1 MSFPLADWI
10 LSHPGLPHDLAQSG
24 MKGEIPRVGALLRS
38 LRPGDPGELRAR
50 LGHVLG
56 IPSGRVVL
64 TIGATTANSLV
75 LLYLYRRLRARSGRR
90 PRAGLRAPEYPP
102 LWDTAEAAGFQVSG
116 GLAHQDLAILS
127 NPNNPEGT
135 LRSPD
140 ALERETEGT
149 SQVLVDETFREFTPA
164 RSLAARSRRGLWA
177 TGTFTKIYG
186 ADDLRLGYVVPPP
199 EEAEAFRNEAELWVD
214 RPPLASVGGALAI
227 LEDRERIVG
236 EARGIFGKN
245 LAYLRE
251 RVPDVPSLK
260 APVWFD
266 RALGGARTLDLAR
279 AGVREGVLVC
289 PGHYFRDPSGTRL
302 CLTRRSFPRDLD
314 AYLALR
320 RAHALP
326 KAGSSSSRTRG
337 TPIRR

>member
-38 LRPGDPGELRAR
+38 LRPGEPRELRTR
-50 LGHVLG
+50 LGRVLG
-56 IPSGRVVL
+56 VPAGRVVL
-64 TIGATTANSLV
+64 TIGATTSNTLV
-75 LLYLYRRLRARSGRR
+75 LLYLYRRLRARNGHR
-90 PRAGLRAPEYPP
+90 PRAGLQAPEYPP
-102 LWDTAEAAGFQVSG
+102 LWDTAAAAGFQVRR

-135 LRSPD
+135 LRTPN

-149 SQVLVDETFREFTPA
+149 AQLLVDETFREFSRA
-164 RSLAARSRRGLWA
+164 RSLAARSRRGLWT

-199 EEAEAFRNEAELWVD
+199 EEAEDFRSEAELWVD
-214 RPPLASVGGALAI
+214 RPPLASVGGALA
-227 LEDRERIVG
+227 LLQNRERIVG
-236 EARGIFGKN
+236 EARAIFGKN

-251 RVPDVPSLK
+251 KVPDAPSLK

-266 RALGGARTLDLAR
+266 RALGGARALALAR
-279 AGVREGVLVC
+279 AGAREGVLVC

-320 RAHALP
+320 RRQALP
-326 KAGSSSSRTRG
+326 RAGASSSRPRAP
-337 TPIRR
+337 PIRS